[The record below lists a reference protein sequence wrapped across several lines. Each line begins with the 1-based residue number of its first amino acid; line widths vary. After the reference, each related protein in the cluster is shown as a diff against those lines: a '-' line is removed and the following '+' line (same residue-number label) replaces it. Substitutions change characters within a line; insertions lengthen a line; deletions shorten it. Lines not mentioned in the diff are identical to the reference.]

1 MHRDHADMNRP
12 PQTHRFASQLSRDWE
27 HLRRRPADL
36 VHARTWRDRLAEGL
50 LATTLEDLT
59 DLDQIV
65 EATGTARRSSSSAN
79 DASVADAAL
88 LHLVVL
94 AQHDQLAGRVVIQRL
109 LPGLIAHAA
118 RYRSR
123 RDDIDPAELVVAAAW
138 IAIRQYDV
146 TSRSRHV
153 ASSLIS
159 DATFQAFRQPMRRRS
174 ASEEVMPVEHF
185 VRRDA
190 PAFGATALE
199 QLADVVRLAR
209 TRGVPARDLQFVR
222 DLVQVGTASQLA
234 AKQGVTP
241 RTIRNRRDRAVANIR
256 RAVAA

>member
-1 MHRDHADMNRP
+1 
-12 PQTHRFASQLSRDWE
+12 
-27 HLRRRPADL
+27 
-36 VHARTWRDRLAEGL
+36 
-50 LATTLEDLT
+50 
-59 DLDQIV
+59 
-65 EATGTARRSSSSAN
+65 
-79 DASVADAAL
+79 
-88 LHLVVL
+88 
-94 AQHDQLAGRVVIQRL
+94 
-109 LPGLIAHAA
+109 
-118 RYRSR
+118 
-123 RDDIDPAELVVAAAW
+123 
-138 IAIRQYDV
+138 
-146 TSRSRHV
+146 
-153 ASSLIS
+153 
-159 DATFQAFRQPMRRRS
+159 
-174 ASEEVMPVEHF
+174 MPVEHF